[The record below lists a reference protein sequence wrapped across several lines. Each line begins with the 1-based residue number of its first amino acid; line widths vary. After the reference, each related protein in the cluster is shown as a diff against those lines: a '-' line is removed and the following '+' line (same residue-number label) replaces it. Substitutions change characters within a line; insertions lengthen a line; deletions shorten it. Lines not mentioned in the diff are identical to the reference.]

1 VAELVYSEIDTE
13 RLLRP
18 QAAIERVSTSV
29 AAFVGRTLKG
39 PVNLPATISGF
50 DEYQRLFGGLWQPS
64 TLSYAVEQFFENGGR
79 SCIIVRVVN
88 GARAPTLTLRCG
100 SETLSLI
107 GVSPG
112 SREFLRAAVDYDG
125 IGIADL
131 DCFNLVIQ
139 RLRAAGT
146 ELIEEQEIL
155 RRVSIRPQSER
166 ALPEM
171 LANSQLARVI
181 GPLPTRR
188 PDQTIGHGP
197 PGALGYVVSNS
208 DGDDGDTLTN
218 YDVIGDAVSGSG
230 LFALRDAEPFNFL
243 CLPSLSRTL
252 DIGLPSLLVALRLCR
267 ERQAMLLVDPPTAW
281 DTPAAAVEAVRRWP
295 FHSEDALMF
304 YPRLLA
310 FDRLRGR
317 YEQFG
322 SAAAS
327 AGLLARADQVSP
339 VWSVSDTE
347 EPMLRP
353 GLRPSASVSA
363 VDRIR
368 LDQGGVNVLSSTR
381 QSGRGR
387 DALRTL
393 LPESAAKSDWRSLA
407 ARRFALFV
415 MASIERGTRWVRFEH
430 IAPPLWAEVRLQV
443 MAFFEGL
450 ERDGAFIATN
460 SGENYYVVC
469 DERVNDAADI
479 ARGRFQLLFGFA
491 THRPGEFQSY
501 LVTHQPEGSSA
512 RAASVN
518 RYALPRRS

>member
-13 RLLRP
+13 RLIQP
-18 QAAIERVSTSV
+18 QAAIERVGTAV

-39 PVNLPATISGF
+39 PVNKPTTIASF
-50 DEYQRLFGGLWQPS
+50 DEYQRIFGGLWQPS

-79 SCIIVRVVN
+79 GCIIVRVVN
-88 GARAPTLTLRCG
+88 GARAPTLSLRCG
-100 SETLSLI
+100 SEALHLI

-155 RRVSIRPQSER
+155 RRVSIRADAER
-166 ALPEM
+166 SLPEV
-171 LANSQLARVI
+171 LAQSQLARVL
-181 GPLPTRR
+181 GAMPTRR
-188 PDQTIGHGP
+188 PEQTITHDT
-197 PGALGYVVSNS
+197 PGAVGYVVSNA

-230 LFALRDAEPFNFL
+230 VFALREGEPFNFL
-243 CLPSLSRTL
+243 CLPPLSRTL
-252 DIGLPSLLVALRLCR
+252 DIGLPTLLVALRLCR
-267 ERQAMLLVDPPTAW
+267 ERQAILLVDPPTAW

-327 AGLLARADQVSP
+327 AGLLARADQVNP
-339 VWSVSDTE
+339 VWSVSASE

-353 GLRPSASVSA
+353 GLRPSASVTA

-368 LDQGGVNVLSSTR
+368 LDQGGVNVLSATR
-381 QSGRGR
+381 QGGHGR
-387 DALRTL
+387 DSVRTL
-393 LPESAAKSDWRSLA
+393 LPESAGKSDSRSLA

-430 IAPPLWAEVRLQV
+430 SAPLLWAQVRAQV

-450 ERDGAFIATN
+450 ERDGAFVGSHAA
-460 SGENYYVVC
+460 ENYFVVC
-469 DERVNDAADI
+469 DERVNDAADV

-491 THRPGEFQSY
+491 THRAGDFQTY

-518 RYALPRRS
+518 RYALPRQS